1 MSGYKITFTEDDCFN
16 GLVSWFNVYFNK
28 VNKKVVLPTGPLD
41 EPTHWKQTVFYIEDD
56 IQVRKGDTLWGNI
69 AVIKDQKNF
78 RFINIKISYHFDKSN
93 KVIVQ
98 QYKIT

>member
-1 MSGYKITFTEDDCFN
+1 MA
-16 GLVSWFNVYFNK
+16 WFNVTFNRIK
-28 VNKKVVLPTGPLD
+28 NRITLSTAPED

-56 IQVRKGDTLWGNI
+56 VYVKKGEKLWGNI
-69 AVIKDQKNF
+69 AVIKDKKNF
-78 RFINIKISYHFDKSN
+78 RFINVKISYHFDKSG